1 MSSAG
6 PFAAPMEVVFYRDLL
21 CPWSYLAA
29 KRLEPVIALFG
40 AQVALTSRPF
50 PARLEPGRP
59 GPRERKLALRRLA
72 RVAKEPGGDA
82 LIPDLWAGDDPPLT
96 GLTPLAAVEAAR
108 LQGARAAAALEAALR
123 TAAFERGLNV
133 SRPGVIIEVAEGL
146 RGAGLD
152 PVRLAA
158 DLAGGGQL
166 GEVLA
171 HRERAEAL
179 GIRAVPSLLVDRRW
193 IVAGARSSDAYLT
206 LLSRHLVQCRGGA
219 LQ

>member
-1 MSSAG
+1 MSG
-6 PFAAPMEVVFYRDLL
+6 PAPFTAPMEVVFYRDLL

-40 AQVALTSRPF
+40 AQVAMTSLPF
-50 PARLEPGRP
+50 PARMAS
-59 GPRERKLALRRLA
+59 GPPDAGARRLALRRLA
-72 RVAKEPGGDA
+72 RVAKEPGGET
-82 LIPDLWAGDDPPLT
+82 LVPDLWASDDPPDA
-96 GLTPLAAVEAAR
+96 GLMPLAAVEAAR
-108 LQGARAAAALEAALR
+108 LQGPRQAAALESALR

-133 SRPGVIIEVAEGL
+133 SRAGVVIELAEGL

-152 PVRLAA
+152 PVRLAT
-158 DLAGGGQL
+158 DLASGGQL

-206 LLSRHLVQCRGGA
+206 LLTRHLVQCRGGPSH
-219 LQ
+219 

>member
-1 MSSAG
+1 MRPAP
-6 PFAAPMEVVFYRDLL
+6 PFAPPMEVAFYRDLL

-40 AQVALTSRPF
+40 PQVVLTSRPF
-50 PARLEPGRP
+50 PARLTPEIP
-59 GPRERKLALRRLA
+59 GPRERRLALRRLA
-72 RVAKEPGGDA
+72 RVAREPGGSA

-108 LQGARAAAALEAALR
+108 LQGSRPARALEGALR
-123 TAAFERGLNV
+123 SAAFERGLNV
-133 SRPGVIIEVAEGL
+133 SRPGVIIELAEGL
-146 RGAGLD
+146 RHAGLD
-152 PVRLAA
+152 PVRLAT
-158 DLAGGGQL
+158 DLATGGLL

-179 GIRAVPSLLVDRRW
+179 GIRSVPSLLVDGRW

-206 LLSRHLVQCRGGA
+206 LLSRHLLQCRGG
-219 LQ
+219 LLH